1 MPKLGGPE
9 IILIIVV
16 LVLLFGSKK
25 IPDLA
30 RSIGRSL
37 NEFKKGREEGAR
49 PENEETASKDTT
61 SKHA

>member
-49 PENEETASKDTT
+49 PETEEPASKDTT